1 MGLTGTAE
9 REGDDASRPV
19 VEEMTYTAASAE
31 LDEIVRFFEQR
42 EVDVDQLVARL
53 VRATAI
59 IEELDSRLRR
69 TRVQV
74 EELVPRLSAVLGDSR
89 AAAPV
94 RGAAGDAP
102 LEDVHAAEG
111 MEDPAVADPEDPEDM
126 EDPAVEDPEVG
137 VADPAVADP
146 EGMADPEVA
155 EGMASTIPSDD
166 PGAPG
171 HPGLF

>member
-1 MGLTGTAE
+1 MGTAE
-9 REGDDASRPV
+9 HEGDAASRPA

-74 EELVPRLSAVLGDSR
+74 EELVPRLSAVLGDSP
-89 AAAPV
+89 AAAPM

-102 LEDVHAAEG
+102 PEDPDVPEG
-111 MEDPAVADPEDPEDM
+111 MEDPDVP
-126 EDPAVEDPEVG
+126 
-137 VADPAVADP
+137 
-146 EGMADPEVA
+146 
-155 EGMASTIPSDD
+155 EGMASTIASDD
-166 PGAPG
+166 PGAPD
-171 HPGLF
+171 HLGLF

>member
-1 MGLTGTAE
+1 MGTAE
-9 REGDDASRPV
+9 HEGDAASRPA

-74 EELVPRLSAVLGDSR
+74 EELVPRLSAVLGGSP
-89 AAAPV
+89 AGEPV
-94 RGAAGDAP
+94 HGAAGEAASK
-102 LEDVHAAEG
+102 DVDVPEG
-111 MEDPAVADPEDPEDM
+111 MEDVD
-126 EDPAVEDPEVG
+126 V
-137 VADPAVADP
+137 P
-146 EGMADPEVA
+146 EGMEDVDVP
-155 EGMASTIPSDD
+155 EGMTSTNTSDG
-166 PGAPG
+166 PGAPD